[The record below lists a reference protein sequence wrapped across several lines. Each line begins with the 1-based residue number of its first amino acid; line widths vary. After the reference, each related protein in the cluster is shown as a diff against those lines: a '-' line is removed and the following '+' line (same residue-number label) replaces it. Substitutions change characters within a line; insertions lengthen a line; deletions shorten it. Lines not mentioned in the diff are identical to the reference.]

1 MSAPETTAAPSR
13 GFRQAYARMVRYD
26 LGLLRQ
32 HPRFVMALLAVL
44 LVPSLY
50 AGIYLSSMWDP
61 ASHTRGLRV
70 ALVNQD
76 TGIDVRGRQVNL
88 GQQLLTSLAT
98 EPTFSYDTLA
108 DPESAKAAV
117 RRGERTFAVLIP
129 PDFSRHAV
137 PGEAA
142 GAGELTVYVSEGN
155 NYTGAGFA
163 RRFAP
168 ELARKL
174 NHALNEQRWNAVLQT
189 AAGATESVAQ
199 LREGVAQLVTGAR
212 QLADAAGQARAGSG
226 KLDDGARQLAQGSAQ
241 LEAGLGQLTGA
252 SQQLT
257 GGMKQAGGALRQMH
271 GRMPS
276 AAELQALKAG
286 SQQLADGQKELGTG
300 LRQLQQG
307 AGQLREGTK
316 KLGTESQ
323 KLPFGASKVGD
334 AAGQLEAGATQL
346 QGGLGQAVTASDRLG
361 EGATQL
367 AGGVGRLTDG
377 MGQLAGGVGQL
388 AAAMPADARLDEYQ
402 AGVAKTGQ
410 GSADLA
416 RGAKQL
422 QGGMHQLAGGLDQL
436 AQGSQRL
443 ADGVALLASRLPEN
457 VASLT
462 GSASGLAESIQPRIE
477 VVAPVANQGSGFT
490 PNFAP
495 IALWV
500 GATLCTF
507 LFAYRWLPRPLAGQP
522 PLAVV
527 LGKLLVPGLVLL
539 LQTLI
544 LLAMLFGLLQVEVV
558 SVPRF
563 AFTMLMT
570 ASAFLALIFAL
581 VCILGDAGRMVALI
595 LLVLQL
601 AAAGATIPV
610 ELTSPFFQAIH
621 PFMPLTWVVQALRVS
636 MFGAF
641 DGAWLHAI
649 GVIAAIDAVCVLA
662 AAWLGRWR
670 LVDEADYQP
679 LIEVD

>member
-1 MSAPETTAAPSR
+1 MPGSWPTRLARRAPVPASWTTARASS
-13 GFRQAYARMVRYD
+13 
-26 LGLLRQ
+26 
-32 HPRFVMALLAVL
+32 PR
-44 LVPSLY
+44 
-50 AGIYLSSMWDP
+50 
-61 ASHTRGLRV
+61 
-70 ALVNQD
+70 
-76 TGIDVRGRQVNL
+76 
-88 GQQLLTSLAT
+88 
-98 EPTFSYDTLA
+98 
-108 DPESAKAAV
+108 
-117 RRGERTFAVLIP
+117 
-129 PDFSRHAV
+129 
-137 PGEAA
+137 
-142 GAGELTVYVSEGN
+142 
-155 NYTGAGFA
+155 
-163 RRFAP
+163 
-168 ELARKL
+168 
-174 NHALNEQRWNAVLQT
+174 
-189 AAGATESVAQ
+189 
-199 LREGVAQLVTGAR
+199 
-212 QLADAAGQARAGSG
+212 
-226 KLDDGARQLAQGSAQ
+226 GSAQ

-276 AAELQALKAG
+276 ATELQALKAG
-286 SQQLADGQKELGTG
+286 SQQLADGQKELGAG

-402 AGVAKTGQ
+402 AGVARTGQ

-522 PLAVV
+522 PLAV

-539 LQTLI
+539 LQTII

-570 ASAFLALIFAL
+570 ASAFGADLR
-581 VCILGDAGRMVALI
+581 AGVHPGRRRAHGG
-595 LLVLQL
+595 
-601 AAAGATIPV
+601 ADPAGPATGGGRGHHPV

-621 PFMPLTWVVQALRVS
+621 PFMPLTWVVRALRVS

-649 GVIAAIDAVCVLA
+649 VVIAAIDAACVHGRGLA
-662 AAWLGRWR
+662 GPLAPGGRGRLPAADRGGLTPG
-670 LVDEADYQP
+670 AP
-679 LIEVD
+679 LARCRFWIK